1 MIIDKIEFIRFFG
14 ERMVRLFRYKLIEV
28 YSIVKE
34 IDMFC
39 LIGGFWWFVGF
50 GIGDGVGWG

>member
-1 MIIDKIEFIRFFG
+1 
-14 ERMVRLFRYKLIEV
+14 MVRLFRYKLIEV

-34 IDMFC
+34 IDMFW

-50 GIGDGVGWG
+50 GIGDGVDWG

>member
-1 MIIDKIEFIRFFG
+1 
-14 ERMVRLFRYKLIEV
+14 MVRLFRYKLIEV

-50 GIGDGVGWG
+50 GISDGVGWGLSFILY